1 MSIRTE
7 RVAALIRQETAII
20 LERELHFRLPGMVTV
35 TSVKVS
41 DDLKNAKIYVSVFHQ
56 EGTKQEIIKK
66 LNFEKKQ
73 IRFALSKKLYLKFMP
88 EIFFYL
94 DETFDEAEK
103 LENLFRQI
111 HKDEHN

>member
-7 RVAALIRQETAII
+7 RVAAVIKQETALII
-20 LERELHFRLPGMVTV
+20 ESQLHFSLSGMVTV
-35 TSVKVS
+35 TSVKLS

-56 EGTKQEIIKK
+56 EGTKEDVVKK
-66 LNFEKKQ
+66 MNFEKKQ

-94 DETFDEAEK
+94 DDSFDNAEK
-103 LENLFRQI
+103 IENIFRQI